1 MSGLKF
7 RKLKLTDKKELL
19 KLLGQLTESKIN
31 LNMKAMTTDKH
42 CNAVVL
48 EENKRIIG
56 FGSLIS
62 YLVPCR
68 GYIARIEDVIVDKN
82 HRGQGLGRK
91 ITEELIKI
99 AKKKKIKIVNLTS
112 RPERIEARN
121 LYESMGF
128 VMLETRVFKLDLSEE
143 E

>member
-91 ITEELIKI
+91 ITEELI
-99 AKKKKIKIVNLTS
+99 
-112 RPERIEARN
+112 
-121 LYESMGF
+121 
-128 VMLETRVFKLDLSEE
+128 
-143 E
+143 